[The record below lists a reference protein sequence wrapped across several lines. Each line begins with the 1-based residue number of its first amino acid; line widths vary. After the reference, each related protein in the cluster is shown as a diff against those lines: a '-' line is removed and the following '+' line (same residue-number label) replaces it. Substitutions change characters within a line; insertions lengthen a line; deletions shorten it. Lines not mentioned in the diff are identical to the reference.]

1 MSIHSIIRLLGLDN
15 DYENENK
22 KQETLLYDGDCAPY
36 HV

>member
-15 DYENENK
+15 ESENK